1 MGDVG
6 KSRLNDDGCL
16 ESKRLQVRNMTPSEQ
31 PLVLPP
37 LDDEKQGGLPG
48 IISAGESFERILAI
62 IIILGLSPVFVLVAA
77 LVLAV
82 QGRPVFYSGER
93 IGRHGRAFNIKK
105 FRTLAVDAESRLRG
119 TVLGARSNLET
130 QLGRYLRV
138 TRIDELPQ
146 LWNIAVGEM
155 SFFGPRPT
163 RRAVLVEQGGS
174 IAGVLAAPPFKPG
187 LIGPVQLYMPH
198 GASKRIRYAFLRRI
212 YVSADV
218 HKLSQLGL
226 AVLCAT
232 AMSVKL
238 FEVSRDYV
246 ARLGRTHSAADRR
259 QSFRIA
265 PPRPVQ
271 VYVGDKSGPIYAG
284 KVLDIDDHAFS
295 LKEEGVQIHPGQQ
308 IDLVVRA
315 KKSGRWRTYHAYGR
329 VTSVASIPP
338 VCNDG
343 DSRRLV
349 FFDHVSDA
357 GQYVVERYILRKSI
371 L

>member
-1 MGDVG
+1 M
-6 KSRLNDDGCL
+6 
-16 ESKRLQVRNMTPSEQ
+16 QVRNMTPSEQ
-31 PLVLPP
+31 PLILPP
-37 LDDEKQGGLPG
+37 LDDEKPGGLLSVS
-48 IISAGESFERILAI
+48 SAGESFERLLALA
-62 IIILGLSPVFVLVAA
+62 IILGLSPLYLLVTA
-77 LVLAV
+77 LVFFV
-82 QGRPVFYSGER
+82 QGRPIFYNGER
-93 IGRHGRAFNIKK
+93 IGRHGRSFNIKK
-105 FRTLAVDAESRLRG
+105 FRTLALDAENRLRG
-119 TVLGARSNLET
+119 NVLGARSNLET
-130 QLGRYLRV
+130 PLGRYLRV

-146 LWNIAVGEM
+146 LWNIAAGEM

-163 RRAVLVEQGGS
+163 RRAVLVDQGGS

-212 YVSADV
+212 YLSSDV

-232 AMSVKL
+232 AMCTKV

-246 ARLGRTHSAADRR
+246 ARFSRTRSTSERR
-259 QSFRIA
+259 QSFRVA
-265 PPRPVQ
+265 PTRPVQ
-271 VYVGDKSGPIYAG
+271 VYVGDKAGGPVYAG
-284 KVLDIDDHAFS
+284 KVVDIDDQAFS

-338 VCNDG
+338 DCDHG
-343 DSRRLV
+343 DPRRLV

>member
-1 MGDVG
+1 MA
-6 KSRLNDDGCL
+6 
-16 ESKRLQVRNMTPSEQ
+16 PSEQ

-37 LDDEKQGGLPG
+37 SIAEKPTSQPG
-48 IISAGESFERILAI
+48 NSSAGEGFERVLAFLM
-62 IIILGLSPVFVLVAA
+62 ILGLSPLLLLVTATVLV
-77 LVLAV
+77 V
-82 QGRPVFYSGER
+82 QGRPVFYNGER
-93 IGRHGRAFNIKK
+93 VGRLGRSFNIKK
-105 FRTLAVDAESRLRG
+105 FRTLSPDAENRLRG

-130 QLGRYLRV
+130 PLGRYLRV
-138 TRIDELPQ
+138 TRLDELPQ
-146 LWNIAVGEM
+146 LWNIAAGEM
-155 SFFGPRPT
+155 SFFGPRPA
-163 RRAVLVEQGGS
+163 RRAVLMEQGGS
-174 IAGVLAAPPFKPG
+174 LAGVLAAPPFKPG

-212 YVSADV
+212 YVTSDI

-226 AVLCAT
+226 AVLCAS
-232 AMSVKL
+232 AMCLKVL
-238 FEVSRDYV
+238 EVSRDYV
-246 ARLGRTHSAADRR
+246 ARLGRTRSTSDRR
-259 QSFRIA
+259 QSFRVA
-265 PPRPVQ
+265 PRRPVK
-271 VYVGDKSGPIYAG
+271 VYVGGAPGSMTYVG

-295 LKEEGVQIHPGQQ
+295 LNLEGEQIHPGQQ

-329 VTSVASIPP
+329 VTSVASIPQ

>member
-1 MGDVG
+1 MGDGG
-6 KSRLNDDGCL
+6 KSCLDRDLCL
-16 ESKRLQVRNMTPSEQ
+16 ESKLLQVRTMTPSEQ
-31 PLVLPP
+31 PMVLPP
-37 LDDEKQGGLPG
+37 LDDEKPGSLPG
-48 IISAGESFERILAI
+48 VSSVGEGFERILAI
-62 IIILGLSPVFVLVAA
+62 AIMLALLPLFLFVTILVFAI
-77 LVLAV
+77 
-82 QGRPVFYSGER
+82 QGRPIFYSGER
-93 IGRHGRAFNIKK
+93 IGRRGRSFNIKK
-105 FRTLAVDAESRLRG
+105 FRTLALDAESRLHG

-130 QLGRYLRV
+130 PLGRYLRV

-146 LWNIAVGEM
+146 LWNIAAGEM
-155 SFFGPRPT
+155 SFFGPRPA
-163 RRAVLVEQGGS
+163 RRAVLLEQGGS

-212 YVSADV
+212 YLTADV

-232 AMSVKL
+232 AMSVKI
-238 FEVSRDYV
+238 FEVGRDCA
-246 ARLGRTHSAADRR
+246 ARLGRTRSAADRR

-271 VYVGDKSGPIYAG
+271 VYVGDKAGPIYAG

-329 VTSVASIPP
+329 VTSIASIPP
-338 VCNDG
+338 VCDDG
-343 DSRRLV
+343 DPRRLV

>member
-1 MGDVG
+1 M
-6 KSRLNDDGCL
+6 
-16 ESKRLQVRNMTPSEQ
+16 
-31 PLVLPP
+31 
-37 LDDEKQGGLPG
+37 
-48 IISAGESFERILAI
+48 LAFLMI
-62 IIILGLSPVFVLVAA
+62 FGLSPLLLLIAA
-77 LVLAV
+77 LVLVV

-93 IGRHGRAFNIKK
+93 IGRNGRLFNIKK
-105 FRTLAVDAESRLRG
+105 FRTLALDAESRLRG

-130 QLGRYLRV
+130 PLGRYLRV
-138 TRIDELPQ
+138 TRLDELPQ

-163 RRAVLVEQGGS
+163 RLAVLVEQGGS
-174 IAGVLAAPPFKPG
+174 LAGVLAAPPFKPG

-212 YVSADV
+212 YVTSDI
-218 HKLSQLGL
+218 HKLSQFGL
-226 AVLCAT
+226 AVLCAS
-232 AMSVKL
+232 AMCLKVL
-238 FEVSRDYV
+238 EVSREYV
-246 ARLGRTHSAADRR
+246 ARVGRTRSTSDRR
-259 QSFRIA
+259 QSFRVA
-265 PPRPVQ
+265 PRRPVK
-271 VYVGDKSGPIYAG
+271 VYVGETSQGSIYVG

-295 LKEEGVQIHPGQQ
+295 LKDEGEQIHPGQQ

-329 VTSVASIPP
+329 VTSIASIPP
-338 VCNDG
+338 QDSHG

>member
-1 MGDVG
+1 MA
-6 KSRLNDDGCL
+6 
-16 ESKRLQVRNMTPSEQ
+16 PSEQ

-37 LDDEKQGGLPG
+37 SVIEKPRILPRFF
-48 IISAGESFERILAI
+48 SAGECFERLLAFLMI
-62 IIILGLSPVFVLVAA
+62 VCLSPLLVLIAA
-77 LVLAV
+77 LVVVV
-82 QGRPVFYSGER
+82 QGRPVFYSGAR
-93 IGRHGRAFNIKK
+93 IGRHGRSFNIKK
-105 FRTLAVDAESRLRG
+105 FRTLALDAENRLQG

-130 QLGRYLRV
+130 PLGRYLRV

-146 LWNIAVGEM
+146 LWNIAAGEM

-163 RRAVLVEQGGS
+163 RLAVLLEQGGS
-174 IAGVLAAPPFKPG
+174 LAGVLAAPPFKPG

-198 GASKRIRYAFLRRI
+198 GASKRIRYAFLRRV
-212 YVSADV
+212 YVTSDI

-226 AVLCAT
+226 AVLCAS
-232 AMSVKL
+232 AMSLKV
-238 FEVSRDYV
+238 FEVSREYV
-246 ARLGRTHSAADRR
+246 ARVGRTRSTADRR

-265 PPRPVQ
+265 PPRPVK
-271 VYVGDKSGPIYAG
+271 VYVGDGSRGMTYVG

-295 LKEEGVQIHPGQQ
+295 VRDEDEQIQPGQQ

-338 VCNDG
+338 VCSNG